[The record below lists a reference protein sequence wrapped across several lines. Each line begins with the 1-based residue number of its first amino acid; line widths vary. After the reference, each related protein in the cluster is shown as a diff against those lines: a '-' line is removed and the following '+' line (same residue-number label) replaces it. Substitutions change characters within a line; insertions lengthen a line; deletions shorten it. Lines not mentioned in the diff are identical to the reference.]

1 MEEYLGMMKWLQEL
15 CDEKGIQLLPVAEK
29 VIKLLEENTKTD
41 IDLVCNGSG
50 PWRFSQNPSRGILTS
65 LYKSDKI

>member
-29 VIKLLEENTKTD
+29 VIKLLEDPGLGDFHKTPP
-41 IDLVCNGSG
+41 GG
-50 PWRFSQNPSRGILTS
+50 
-65 LYKSDKI
+65 Y